1 MGRTKVSIISS
12 ICVMLLVSQT
22 AYGARFFRYIDDD
35 GRLVLSHTI
44 PNDRVKLG
52 YDIVDENARVMQSIA
67 PQLSKDEYEKQI
79 AEEAARSECRAA
91 VRRVRSLYRS
101 VGDIN
106 YAEEQAL
113 ESIETQIANTK
124 ANLTHLINQ
133 RKELE
138 EQAAQLDIA
147 GKQISNSLLEN
158 IASAKTQ
165 EANLEEQIENRYAEK
180 LEERLAYNLDRK
192 VFGREDCESGS
203 EGQ

>member
-1 MGRTKVSIISS
+1 MGRIKFRIISS

-22 AYGARFFRYIDDD
+22 AYGARFFRYVDDD

-52 YDIVDENARVMQSIA
+52 YDIVDERAPVMQHIA

-79 AEEAARSECRAA
+79 AEEAALTQCRTA
-91 VRRVRSLYRS
+91 VKRVRSLYRS
-101 VGDIN
+101 IAGID
-106 YAEEQAL
+106 YAEDQVL
-113 ESIETQIANTK
+113 ESIETQITNTNTNTK

-147 GKQISNSLLEN
+147 GKQIS
-158 IASAKTQ
+158 IA
-165 EANLEEQIENRYAEK
+165 
-180 LEERLAYNLDRK
+180 
-192 VFGREDCESGS
+192 C
-203 EGQ
+203 

>member
-1 MGRTKVSIISS
+1 MGRIKFRIISS

-22 AYGARFFRYIDDD
+22 AYGARFFRYVDDD

-52 YDIVDENARVMQSIA
+52 YDIVDENARVMQRIA

-79 AEEAARSECRAA
+79 AKEAALTQCRTA
-91 VRRVRSLYRS
+91 VKRVQSLYRS
-101 VGDIN
+101 IADID
-106 YAEEQAL
+106 YAEDQAL
-113 ESIETQIANTK
+113 ESIETQITNTK

-158 IASAKTQ
+158 IASAKSQ

-180 LEERLAYNLDRK
+180 LEERLAYNLDRN
-192 VFGREDCESGS
+192 VFGRDDCESGS
-203 EGQ
+203 